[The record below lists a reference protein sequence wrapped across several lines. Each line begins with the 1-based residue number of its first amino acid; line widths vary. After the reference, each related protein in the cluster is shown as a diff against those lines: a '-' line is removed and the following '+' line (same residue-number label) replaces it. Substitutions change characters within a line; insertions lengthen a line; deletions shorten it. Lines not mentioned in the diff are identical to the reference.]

1 MRSPPTPAPTAWN
14 MPTNT
19 APPPQGL
26 SRRSRLSLRLRPQ
39 DLSRPLGLSLLL
51 GRLRQWL
58 PQGLSLP
65 LLLLDLLLLSLP
77 QDPLRP
83 WRRLLPLRRPRPQD
97 LLLLSLPQGLS
108 RQLLP
113 QGLLRRLSLSRR
125 FLPLR
130 LSLPQG
136 LLLPLRRSLLWERG
150 RREKSRSL

>member
-1 MRSPPTPAPTAWN
+1 MLPA
-14 MPTNT
+14 
-19 APPPQGL
+19 
-26 SRRSRLSLRLRPQ
+26 
-39 DLSRPLGLSLLL
+39 LSLLL

-97 LLLLSLPQGLS
+97 LLLLSLPQGL
-108 RQLLP
+108 
-113 QGLLRRLSLSRR
+113 
-125 FLPLR
+125 
-130 LSLPQG
+130 
-136 LLLPLRRSLLWERG
+136 LLPLRRSRPWERG